1 MKMNSNYI
9 GEYSNLFERV
19 LSTGYQFSFS
29 SMTIE
34 RRIAY
39 SSYFQQIETDSYN
52 VAPIINDGDLVKNIF
67 PELAINL
74 LDVPIYNQCLWAAIG
89 YLYIQ
94 KETRLSFECIF
105 LYLPLTKMYELF
117 PLYHE
122 MDFSQLIKLFN
133 EMYEE
138 KSALAILLDKYRYSL
153 KDISHRIGVSYDTL
167 SSAKQRRR
175 DINKLDVDVLLKL
188 ARIFN
193 VRVETIAEIRI

>member
-1 MKMNSNYI
+1 MNSNYI

-52 VAPIINDGDLVKNIF
+52 VAPIINDNDLVKNIF

-74 LDVPIYNQCLWAAIG
+74 LEVPIYNQCLWAAIG

-153 KDISHRIGVSYDTL
+153 KDISHKIDVSYDTL

-175 DINKLDVDVLLKL
+175 DINKLNVDVLLKL

>member
-1 MKMNSNYI
+1 MNSNYI

-19 LSTGYQFSFS
+19 LSTGYQFSYS
-29 SMTIE
+29 SLTIE

-39 SSYFQQIETDSYN
+39 SSYFQQIETDFYN
-52 VAPIINDGDLVKNIF
+52 TAPIINDGDLVKNIF

-74 LDVPIYNQCLWAAIG
+74 LEVPIYNQCLWAAIG

-138 KSALAILLDKYRYSL
+138 KSVLAILLDKYHYSL
-153 KDISHRIGVSYDTL
+153 KDISNKIDVSYDTL

-175 DINKLDVDVLLKL
+175 DINKLNVNVLLKL
-188 ARIFN
+188 ARVFN